1 MDAYCG
7 HELTHQRLEAHRE
20 IFSRATA
27 AARWSWPSVGGESGL
42 CGGHSVVAAFG
53 CTLAR
58 HAGAVSQRRD
68 LLAALAA
75 LAGAGGLGKSLAAT
89 AAPTGPAGTPRLG
102 RGLSG
107 RHVPAGQNRGEA
119 VGQTLRGKGMKLV
132 LIVERHGTPL
142 GVYGTSAQ
150 PSEHRGAEPAR
161 TTIRVPVP
169 VAGVRAANHVAWSRI
184 GATTATRCGCDSV
197 VAAST

>member
-27 AARWSWPSVGGESGL
+27 AARWSWRSVGGEAGL

-68 LLAALAA
+68 LLAAFAA
-75 LAGAGGLGKSLAAT
+75 LAGEVWEKAWRQLLRQLEQRGHLDWD
-89 AAPTGPAGTPRLG
+89 PMRLRLRR
-102 RGLSG
+102 RG
-107 RHVPAGQNRGEA
+107 
-119 VGQTLRGKGMKLV
+119 
-132 LIVERHGTPL
+132 
-142 GVYGTSAQ
+142 
-150 PSEHRGAEPAR
+150 
-161 TTIRVPVP
+161 
-169 VAGVRAANHVAWSRI
+169 
-184 GATTATRCGCDSV
+184 
-197 VAAST
+197 

>member
-58 HAGAVSQRRD
+58 PAGAVSQRRD

-75 LAGAGGLGKSLAAT
+75 LAGAGGLGKHGGNCCANWS
-89 AAPTGPAGTPRLG
+89 
-102 RGLSG
+102 SG
-107 RHVPAGQNRGEA
+107 D
-119 VGQTLRGKGMKLV
+119 
-132 LIVERHGTPL
+132 
-142 GVYGTSAQ
+142 TSTR
-150 PSEHRGAEPAR
+150 SEEHTSELQSP
-161 TTIRVPVP
+161 
-169 VAGVRAANHVAWSRI
+169 
-184 GATTATRCGCDSV
+184 D
-197 VAAST
+197 

>member
-7 HELTHQRLEAHRE
+7 HELTHERLEAHRE

-58 HAGAVSQRRD
+58 P
-68 LLAALAA
+68 
-75 LAGAGGLGKSLAAT
+75 AGGASGVGRSWRFGKSMAAT
-89 AAPTGPAGTPRLG
+89 AAPTGAAGTPRLG
-102 RGLSG
+102 
-107 RHVPAGQNRGEA
+107 
-119 VGQTLRGKGMKLV
+119 
-132 LIVERHGTPL
+132 
-142 GVYGTSAQ
+142 
-150 PSEHRGAEPAR
+150 
-161 TTIRVPVP
+161 
-169 VAGVRAANHVAWSRI
+169 
-184 GATTATRCGCDSV
+184 TRCGCDSV